1 MEPTYGIVVPDAVA
15 RRNGVTWYPAGQCR
29 PFPPHEAG
37 RANGGRSPC
46 PSPYTRQVIAEALR
60 VYPPLYVLARWTEQP
75 VDLDTVRLPT
85 HAMVV
90 VSPYTLHRRADYFP
104 DPERFDPER
113 FTPEAMAARPRYAY
127 VPFGAGPRQCIGN
140 HFAMMELQLIL
151 ATLA

>member
-1 MEPTYGIVVPDAVA
+1 MRLAEPTADDLHAL
-15 RRNGVTWYPAGQCR
+15 
-29 PFPPHEAG
+29 
-37 RANGGRSPC
+37 
-46 PSPYTRQVIAEALR
+46 PYMRQVIAEALR
-60 VYPPLYVLARWTEQP
+60 VYPPLYVLARWTEQL
-75 VDLDTVRLPT
+75 VDLGTVRLPT

-113 FTPEAMAARPRYAY
+113 FTPKTMAARPRCAY